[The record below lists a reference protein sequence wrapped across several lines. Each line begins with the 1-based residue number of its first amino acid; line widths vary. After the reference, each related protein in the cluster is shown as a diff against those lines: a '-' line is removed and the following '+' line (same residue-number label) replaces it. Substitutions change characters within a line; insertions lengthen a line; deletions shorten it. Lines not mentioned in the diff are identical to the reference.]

1 MGMQW
6 PGDENLDEEV
16 RFRFVCEDDPDC
28 PGHNKFHIRYEEP
41 PTHVPS
47 SIQCPYGNDHESS
60 WCMDGVANSFI
71 RGQTMAGVK
80 NEHYTRDLADAEH
93 KWMEL
98 QIEETKKAV
107 NAEDQIEGTAVSPY
121 SKKVLN
127 VEKALETG
135 MIKKLD
141 EEAAAEKKRITDER
155 ARIVADQAKDKIT
168 REIDKKHVGR
178 RHDG

>member
-1 MGMQW
+1 
-6 PGDENLDEEV
+6 
-16 RFRFVCEDDPDC
+16 
-28 PGHNKFHIRYEEP
+28 
-41 PTHVPS
+41 
-47 SIQCPYGNDHESS
+47 
-60 WCMDGVANSFI
+60 
-71 RGQTMAGVK
+71 
-80 NEHYTRDLADAEH
+80 LADAEH

-107 NAEDQIEGTAVSPY
+107 NAEDQIEGTAASPY

-141 EEAAAEKKRITDER
+141 EETAAEKKRITDER